1 MERDQIGCLL
11 IDAGEREVHE
21 WHVVPRSEH
30 SRHSFARGKTPGDEC
45 LGKRPLT
52 SDAPESIQLVI
63 GQKTCRCKKV
73 GDELGVDIDSVEN
86 MRSPAAGGGLFVLL
100 LGRAG
105 WALRVHA
112 SIPRMRYRRQG
123 PKP

>member
-1 MERDQIGCLL
+1 MRDQIGCIL
-11 IDAGEREVHE
+11 IDAGEREVRE
-21 WHVVPRSEH
+21 RHVVPGGEH
-30 SRHSFARGKTPGDEC
+30 SRHPFARSKAPRDER

-63 GQKTCRCKKV
+63 GQKTCRCKQV

-86 MRSPAAGGGLFVLL
+86 MRSPAAGGGLFVRL